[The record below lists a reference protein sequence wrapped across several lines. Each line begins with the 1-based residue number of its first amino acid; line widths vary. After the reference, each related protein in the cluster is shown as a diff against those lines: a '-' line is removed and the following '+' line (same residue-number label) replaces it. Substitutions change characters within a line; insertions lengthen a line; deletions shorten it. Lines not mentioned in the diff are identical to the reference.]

1 MEKANE
7 LFSQIIILDYQNI
20 FSFSAL
26 KNGPSSN
33 FKQLF

>member
-7 LFSQIIILDYQNI
+7 LFSQIILVDYQNI
-20 FSFSAL
+20 FSFSAS
-26 KNGPSSN
+26 KNEPSSN